1 MDATIFFDDVL
12 VPWDRVFLLGNV
24 DMCNRI
30 GSATQSQG
38 HSGHQVLTRCLVK
51 AEFILGLADLMVETL
66 GSGTVPHVQEQVAEL
81 ITQRDILKAC
91 LRASEADAAPNQWGV
106 MSPATAPLQAG
117 RAQFG
122 RTMYPRMLEIIQL
135 LGTSSL
141 MALPS
146 EADFDA
152 PFAPQLNQYLAT
164 DTSSAR
170 DRTKLF
176 HLAWDASCSSFSGR
190 QVLYE
195 RMFGGNPLRNAMT
208 LFNTYDKE
216 PFRKQVR
223 NFLDS
228 ED

>member
-1 MDATIFFDDVL
+1 
-12 VPWDRVFLLGNV
+12 
-24 DMCNRI
+24 
-30 GSATQSQG
+30 
-38 HSGHQVLTRCLVK
+38 
-51 AEFILGLADLMVETL
+51 MV
-66 GSGTVPHVQEQVAEL
+66 
-81 ITQRDILKAC
+81 
-91 LRASEADAAPNQWGV
+91 
-106 MSPATAPLQAG
+106 
-117 RAQFG
+117 
-122 RTMYPRMLEIIQL
+122 EIIQL

-152 PFAPQLNQYLAT
+152 PSAHQLNQYLAT
-164 DTSSAR
+164 YTSNAR

-216 PFRKQVR
+216 LFRKQVR
-223 NFLDS
+223 SSLDS